1 MSQAQTQNIKNG
13 LITLRKGNRK
23 AKVSE
28 WAQGGKMIPI
38 FAATAMFVAFA
49 LLFVWS
55 NHQSVQIGYVISG
68 LHQEK
73 SHLRDLSRKY
83 KVELANLTALDRLE
97 HLAKNNL
104 GLVAPSPEQVQ
115 VIE

>member
-1 MSQAQTQNIKNG
+1 MSQVQTQNLKPG

-28 WAQGGKMIPI
+28 WAQGRKMVPI
-38 FAATAMFVAFA
+38 FTAAAMFVVFA
-49 LLFVWS
+49 LVFVWS
-55 NHQSVQIGYVISG
+55 NHQSVQIGYAISS
-68 LHQEK
+68 LHQET

-104 GLVAPSPEQVQ
+104 GLVTPSPEQVQ